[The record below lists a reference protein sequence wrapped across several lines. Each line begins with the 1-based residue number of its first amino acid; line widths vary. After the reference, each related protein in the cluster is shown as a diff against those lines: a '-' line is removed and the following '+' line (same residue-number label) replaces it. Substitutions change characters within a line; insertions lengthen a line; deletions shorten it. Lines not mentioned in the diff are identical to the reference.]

1 MVPILVV
8 GIDFGTTYSG
18 WAYLLRSAFVDN
30 PTKVIV
36 RNWNGDQLMS
46 SKAPTCLLIEP
57 DGETFSAFG
66 YDAENKYISL
76 VEDGEHDKWYFFK
89 RFKMQL
95 YNTDIKRDMEIKDE
109 TGKKL
114 KANIVFSVA
123 IRFLKDDLL
132 QVIEDRLKGDLK
144 PEDISWVLTVP
155 AIWDDSARQ
164 IMREAAESAG
174 ISSDKLII
182 ALEPEAA
189 AIYCRF
195 LPMEI
200 SGQGGS
206 LSTLETGSKVLVVD
220 AGGGTVDIAVQE
232 VAGSGSMKN
241 IYKASG
247 GDWGGT
253 KVDDAYVTFVADII
267 GKDTIEEFKRSHMDD
282 YVYMIRDFE
291 MKKRGFD
298 PLKINKSVIFR
309 ISATLPHIVKESKGK
324 EIHDLITDSPFKST
338 VSITADKLRVDK
350 NVVKNLIENQADAI
364 VDHVSSLLDQS
375 TKDDIGTI
383 VLVGGFNTCQ
393 LLQQAMKTK
402 FDKHKIIIPTD
413 PDLAVLKGAVIFGHK
428 PELISQ
434 RVSKYSYGVNV
445 RAVFIKKFHRETY
458 KVKDEDGGDR
468 CENVFDKHI
477 TAGQCLTVGEEQVS
491 MYYSIATSSQTTGP
505 IRVYYTLDPDPMYV
519 TDGGCHLAGTLNVPL
534 EGRGTNRTIKARL
547 IYGGTE
553 IDVEATEV
561 ATGKVHRLKIDFL
574 S

>member
-1 MVPILVV
+1 MNYCFLIIFLSNVLITYRLIVYELKTRLLVV
-8 GIDFGTTYSG
+8 GIDFGTTFSG
-18 WAYLLRSAFVDN
+18 WSYSLRYDFDRD
-30 PTKVIV
+30 PTKATLK
-36 RNWNGDQLMS
+36 NWHGSNLNS
-46 SKAPTCLLIEP
+46 LKSPTCLPIEP
-57 DGETFSAFG
+57 DGETFSACG
-66 YDAENKYISL
+66 YDAEKKPI
-76 VEDGEHDKWYFFK
+76 EAGEHDNWYFFK
-89 RFKMQL
+89 RFKRKL
-95 YNTDIKRDMEIKDE
+95 YDKDIKRDMEIKDE

-123 IRFLKDDLL
+123 IRLIDIEINSVYFVCHLFVFVCLCIWLLAFDQLFKGEIIKISLVFVSKPYNSYSKMKIIQLLK
-132 QVIEDRLKGDLK
+132 Q
-144 PEDISWVLTVP
+144 
-155 AIWDDSARQ
+155 
-164 IMREAAESAG
+164 AG

-253 KVDDAYVTFVADII
+253 KVDDAYVKFVADII

-309 ISATLPHIVKESKGK
+309 ISATLPNIVKESKGK

-383 VLVGGFNTCQ
+383 VLLDNA
-393 LLQQAMKTK
+393 LLLEKN
-402 FDKHKIIIPTD
+402 
-413 PDLAVLKGAVIFGHK
+413 
-428 PELISQ
+428 
-434 RVSKYSYGVNV
+434 R
-445 RAVFIKKFHRETY
+445 
-458 KVKDEDGGDR
+458 
-468 CENVFDKHI
+468 
-477 TAGQCLTVGEEQVS
+477 
-491 MYYSIATSSQTTGP
+491 IATSSQTTGP

>member
-1 MVPILVV
+1 MKI
-8 GIDFGTTYSG
+8 IQ
-18 WAYLLRSAFVDN
+18 LL
-30 PTKVIV
+30 K
-36 RNWNGDQLMS
+36 Q
-46 SKAPTCLLIEP
+46 
-57 DGETFSAFG
+57 
-66 YDAENKYISL
+66 
-76 VEDGEHDKWYFFK
+76 
-89 RFKMQL
+89 
-95 YNTDIKRDMEIKDE
+95 
-109 TGKKL
+109 
-114 KANIVFSVA
+114 
-123 IRFLKDDLL
+123 
-132 QVIEDRLKGDLK
+132 
-144 PEDISWVLTVP
+144 
-155 AIWDDSARQ
+155 
-164 IMREAAESAG
+164 AG

-364 VDHVSSLLDQS
+364 VDHVSS
-375 TKDDIGTI
+375 
-383 VLVGGFNTCQ
+383 
-393 LLQQAMKTK
+393 
-402 FDKHKIIIPTD
+402 
-413 PDLAVLKGAVIFGHK
+413 
-428 PELISQ
+428 
-434 RVSKYSYGVNV
+434 
-445 RAVFIKKFHRETY
+445 
-458 KVKDEDGGDR
+458 
-468 CENVFDKHI
+468 
-477 TAGQCLTVGEEQVS
+477 
-491 MYYSIATSSQTTGP
+491 
-505 IRVYYTLDPDPMYV
+505 
-519 TDGGCHLAGTLNVPL
+519 TLNVPL

-561 ATGKVHRLKIDFL
+561 ATGKAPLLVAAIDFGTTYAGWSYSFKHDFVIDPTKVATKGWHGDQFVSLKSGTVDIAVQEVAENGSMKNIYKASGGDWGGTKVDDAYMKFLEDMLGKETIEEFKRSNMDDYMFMIREFELKKRTVDPVKSVKPMIFRIPFGLLVKNIRGKKIHEVIKDSPFDSTVSIKDDKMKVNVSVVTNFFKTQVDAIVEHVSNLIDQSIIGDIAAVVLVGGFTGQCLNVQKAQVEKNYLPFNSNQIAIRFPIYYTLDPDPMYVTDEGCHIADELEVPIEGSGLARSVNVRMIYGGTEIEVEATEVATEKVHRLRIDFL